1 RIWWNL
7 NIQIAYSPVY
17 TANRLELGESFTRFI
32 DAKRDNFVKNAK
44 DIWQFDDCATVPHT
58 TDYEGLRGDGTCAP
72 NHYINPG
79 DFTWALHL
87 YWQQYR
93 FSMDESLVTD
103 QKKHAFY
110 PLLKQS
116 VNLYLKLLKTGEDGK
131 LHLPKM
137 HSPEYGNDED
147 NNYNLSLLRWACE
160 TLIYLND
167 RYKFDDPLRKEWARV
182 LNDLVPYPQDANGFR
197 VGKTLSFTQS
207 HRHWSHNLM
216 VWPLH
221 ILSTDQPENK
231 ELVEK
236 SVKHWLTV
244 ENAKQIYGW
253 SLAAASALYS
263 CLGDGENAL
272 RCLKAHHNAKRFV
285 MPNTQYI
292 EGSPVIE
299 CSLVAAESLQEMLIQ
314 SWGGVIRV
322 FPAVP
327 DEWKDAAFRDLRTEG
342 AFLVTA
348 ARKDGKTKWVK
359 IKSLAGEPCIVK
371 PNFDGKFQ
379 ISEIHLLSLFYLS
392 NSSVSIKETKPGIF
406 ELGLAKDQEVVLHQN
421 ANDDII
427 QNEGSVIRKQV
438 IPVTIPQEKPNFWGV
453 K

>member
-1 RIWWNL
+1 
-7 NIQIAYSPVY
+7 
-17 TANRLELGESFTRFI
+17 
-32 DAKRDNFVKNAK
+32 
-44 DIWQFDDCATVPHT
+44 
-58 TDYEGLRGDGTCAP
+58 
-72 NHYINPG
+72 
-79 DFTWALHL
+79 
-87 YWQQYR
+87 
-93 FSMDESLVTD
+93 MDESLVTD

-167 RYKFDDPLRKEWARV
+167 RYKFNDPLRKEWARV

-197 VGKTLSFTQS
+197 VGKTLSFTKS

-236 SVKHWLTV
+236 SIKHWLTV
-244 ENAKQIYGW
+244 ENARGINGW

-263 CLGDGENAL
+263 YLGDGDNAL
-272 RCLKAHHNAKRFV
+272 RCLKAHHNTKVSV

-342 AFLVTA
+342 AFLVSA

-359 IKSLAGEPCIVK
+359 IKSLAGEPCVVK

-379 ISEIHLLSLFYLS
+379 ISEIRLISRFALF
-392 NSSVSIKETKPGIF
+392 NSSVSIKEIKPGIF
-406 ELGLAKDQEVVLHQN
+406 ELGLAKGQEVVLHQN